1 MIKKKKK
8 KPSDMKITTSLLALK
23 WTEKKE
29 HVIAIGAKMTGKK
42 KGTFTCKSHL
52 KCPKCS
58 NCSR

>member
-1 MIKKKKK
+1 
-8 KPSDMKITTSLLALK
+8 MKITTSLLALK